1 MSIDKLTL
9 AEVAEVEDLA
19 GQPFQAVT
27 EPAAMKGRL
36 MQAIVY
42 VLKRQENPDFT
53 FDDAGQMTMAEMNE
67 VLAVDPK
74 GSN

>member
-27 EPAAMKGRL
+27 EPTAMKGRL

-42 VLKRQENPDFT
+42 ILKRQDNPDFT
-53 FDDAGQMTMAEMNE
+53 FADAGQMTMGEMNE
-67 VLAVDPK
+67 VIAVDPK
-74 GSN
+74 ENN

>member
-27 EPAAMKGRL
+27 ERAAMKGRL